1 MYGIKYDYVWLQLFG
16 LSQVVDLDV
25 TPGGLAVSCDSLGKM
40 KVWTTDNGEVRV
52 SGVSCV
58 ELLYNLS

>member
-1 MYGIKYDYVWLQLFG
+1 MIIFG
-16 LSQVVDLDV
+16 DNYSVHLSQVVDLDV

-58 ELLYNLS
+58 ELLLCNLS